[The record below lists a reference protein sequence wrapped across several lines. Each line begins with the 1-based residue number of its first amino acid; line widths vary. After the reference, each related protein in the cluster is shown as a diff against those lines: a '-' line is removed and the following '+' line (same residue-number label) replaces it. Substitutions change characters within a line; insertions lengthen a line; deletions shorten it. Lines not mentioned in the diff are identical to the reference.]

1 MSVVAN
7 RYIQALLELP
17 KSEEESKKL
26 ENNLKELAKLYTSNQ
41 ELQRVLLDPR
51 VENKSKMDIIEEIF
65 PKNSQ
70 DIFIKFIDLLIKEN
84 RIKLITEIAEQ
95 YEEES
100 QKADKILNIKIISA
114 CEIDEKQIQTIV
126 EKYKTMYNVKSIN
139 YEIIIDESLLG
150 GVKVMVGNKIYDGSI
165 QTQLNKMF

>member
-70 DIFIKFIDLLIKEN
+70 DIFIKFIDLLIK
-84 RIKLITEIAEQ
+84 
-95 YEEES
+95 
-100 QKADKILNIKIISA
+100 KI
-114 CEIDEKQIQTIV
+114 E
-126 EKYKTMYNVKSIN
+126 
-139 YEIIIDESLLG
+139 
-150 GVKVMVGNKIYDGSI
+150 
-165 QTQLNKMF
+165 

>member
-17 KSEEESKKL
+17 KSEEESKML
-26 ENNLKELAKLYTSNQ
+26 EKNLKELAELFTSNK

-51 VENKSKMDIIEEIF
+51 IENTSKMEIIKEIF

-70 DIFIKFIDLLIKEN
+70 DFFIKFIDLIIKEN
-84 RIKLITEIAEQ
+84 RIKLIQEIAEQ
-95 YEEES
+95 YEKAS
-100 QKADKILNIKIISA
+100 QEADKILSIKIISA

-126 EKYKTMYNVKSIN
+126 EKYKTMYNVKTIN
-139 YEIIIDESLLG
+139 YEKIIDESLLG
-150 GVKVMVGNKIYDGSI
+150 GVKVMVGNKIYDGSV
-165 QTQLNKMF
+165 QTQLKQMF

>member
-17 KSEEESKKL
+17 RNEEESKKL
-26 ENNLKELAKLYTSNQ
+26 ENNLKELAELYTSNQ

-65 PKNSQ
+65 LKNSQ
-70 DIFIKFIDLLIKEN
+70 DIFIRFIDLLIKEN

-100 QKADKILNIKIISA
+100 QKADKILNIKIISS

-126 EKYKTMYNVKSIN
+126 EKYKTMYNVKAIN
-139 YEIIIDESLLG
+139 YEKIIDESLLG
-150 GVKVMVGNKIYDGSI
+150 GVKVMVGNKIYDGSV

>member
-1 MSVVAN
+1 MKK
-7 RYIQALLELP
+7 
-17 KSEEESKKL
+17 KSNTIL
-26 ENNLKELAKLYTSNQ
+26 NILI
-41 ELQRVLLDPR
+41 VLLLGIMAFSGY
-51 VENKSKMDIIEEIF
+51 KLFEIQ
-65 PKNSQ
+65 KAA
-70 DIFIKFIDLLIKEN
+70 K
-84 RIKLITEIAEQ
+84 EIAEQ

-139 YEIIIDESLLG
+139 YEKIIDESLLG